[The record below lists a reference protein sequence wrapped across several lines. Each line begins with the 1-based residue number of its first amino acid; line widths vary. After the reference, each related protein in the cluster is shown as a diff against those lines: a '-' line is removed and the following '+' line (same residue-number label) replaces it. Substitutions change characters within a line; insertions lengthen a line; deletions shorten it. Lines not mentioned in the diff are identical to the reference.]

1 MIFMRSTLR
10 EFAAAG
16 VGVFTVLLV
25 ITFTSQLIRL
35 LGSAARGRIPA
46 DAVVTLMGLSA
57 LGYLSVLLSAAL
69 FLAVLLTMT
78 RAYRDSEMV
87 VWQSSGLGLL
97 SWLKPVVLFALPIVV
112 SVAILSLYLTP
123 WAVTKAEQ
131 YRHQLENRDDVSAI
145 APGLFKETKNGDR
158 VFFVEKLSTDLTQ
171 VANIF
176 VHSQENGKQGV
187 MVASRGYVEN
197 TPEGDRYLVMLDGR
211 RYEGTPGQADY
222 RVVSFSRY
230 AVLVEREAGKR
241 FTPSQKS
248 HSTQDLLS
256 QPTPVNLGELAF
268 RIGLPISSIVLA
280 FMAIPMSAVNPRT
293 GRFANIIMAVPVF
306 MIYSNMVSM
315 SQAWIAQSK
324 VPAALGI
331 WAVHA
336 IMLGVL
342 VLLFLWR
349 LGKLRAWLRR

>member
-16 VGVFTVLLV
+16 VGVFTVLLA

-97 SWLKPVVLFALPIVV
+97 SWLKPVMLFALPIVL
-112 SVAILSLYLTP
+112 SVAVLSLYLTP

-131 YRHQLENRDDVSAI
+131 YRHQLENRDDVAAI
-145 APGLFKETKNGDR
+145 APGMFKETKRGDR
-158 VFFVEKLSTDLTQ
+158 VFFVEKLSADLTQ
-171 VANIF
+171 VANVF
-176 VHSQENGKQGV
+176 VHSVQNGKQGV
-187 MVASRGYVEN
+187 MVASRGYVET
-197 TPEGDRYLVMLDGR
+197 TPQGERYLVLLDGR

-230 AVLVEREAGKR
+230 AFLVEREAGTR
-241 FTPSQKS
+241 FMPSQKS
-248 HSTQDLLS
+248 QTTEDLLA
-256 QPTPVNLGELAF
+256 QPSPVHLAELAF
-268 RIGLPISSIVLA
+268 RIGLPISSVVLA
-280 FMAIPMSAVNPRT
+280 LMAIPMSAVNPRT
-293 GRFANIIMAVPVF
+293 GRFANVIMAVPVF
-306 MIYSNMVSM
+306 MIYSNMVSV
-315 SQAWIAQSK
+315 SQAWIAQEK
-324 VPAALGI
+324 VPASVGM
-331 WAVHA
+331 WAVHL
-336 IMLGVL
+336 IMIGVL
-342 VLLFLWR
+342 VVLFLWR
-349 LGKLRAWLRR
+349 LGKLRAWFGR

>member
-1 MIFMRSTLR
+1 VIFMRSTLR
-10 EFAAAG
+10 EFVAAG
-16 VGVFTVLLV
+16 VGVFTVLLA

-46 DAVVTLMGLSA
+46 DAVVTLMGFSA
-57 LGYLSVLLSAAL
+57 IGYLSVLLSATL

-97 SWLKPVVLFALPIVV
+97 SWLKPVALFALPIV
-112 SVAILSLYLTP
+112 SCVAVLSLYLTP

-131 YRHQLENRDDVSAI
+131 YRHQLESRDDVSAI
-145 APGLFKETKNGDR
+145 APGVFKETKRGDR
-158 VFFVEKLSTDLTQ
+158 VFFVDKLSNDLTQ
-171 VANIF
+171 VANVF
-176 VHSQENGKQGV
+176 VHSTQNGKQGV
-187 MVASRGYVEN
+187 MVASRGYVE
-197 TPEGDRYLVMLDGR
+197 TTDHGDRYLVMLDGR

-222 RVVSFSRY
+222 RVVSFARY
-230 AVLVEREAGKR
+230 AVLVEREEGKR
-241 FTPSQKS
+241 FMPSQKS
-248 HSTQDLLS
+248 QSTDQLLS
-256 QPTPVNLGELAF
+256 KPTPVHLAELAF

-280 FMAIPMSAVNPRT
+280 FIAIPMSAVNPRT

-315 SQAWIAQSK
+315 SQAWIAQEK
-324 VPAALGI
+324 VPASIGM
-331 WAVHA
+331 WSVHVVMV
-336 IMLGVL
+336 IVL

-349 LGKLRAWLRR
+349 MGKLRAWSSR